1 MEQEEIKYIFIKT
14 PQLRHRF
21 KGINSKHI
29 SPVIKHEVY
38 TAKKLADNNYEF
50 EGRSYS
56 GTVSYED
63 FSGCYRRRLYFASY

>member
-1 MEQEEIKYIFIKT
+1 MEQQEIKFIFLKT

-38 TAKKLADNNYEF
+38 KAKLEDDNYEF

-56 GTVSYED
+56 GSISKKNFIVAIEEGYVLLVSD
-63 FSGCYRRRLYFASY
+63 